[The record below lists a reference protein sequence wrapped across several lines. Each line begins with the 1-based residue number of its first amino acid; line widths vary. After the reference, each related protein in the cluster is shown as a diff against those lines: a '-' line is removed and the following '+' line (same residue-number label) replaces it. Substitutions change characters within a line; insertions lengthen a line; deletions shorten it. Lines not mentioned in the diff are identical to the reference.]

1 MGADNRRGR
10 LRIVDFRS
18 LLPLQACDARLAQ
31 LAHRKAQLPERPL
44 ADTAAT
50 ALASAR
56 SEVTKTEKRLSA
68 IAGEVERLEKQ
79 GKELDAKKAKY
90 EAQLKS
96 VIAMREVE
104 ALQHEISGVNA
115 QHSLLDDAELVLLEE
130 TETLERSLAA
140 LRDGVPTL
148 ETAAAEAAVAL
159 SQAVAAVDGD
169 IAAMNDERARVV
181 AGIDPASLA
190 LYDQIR
196 PRMSG
201 PAVAELMKGSCGGC
215 HTAIS
220 PKEQAELK
228 KVADTADAR
237 CPYCGCLLVV

>member
-1 MGADNRRGR
+1 
-10 LRIVDFRS
+10 VDIRS
-18 LLPLQACDARLAQ
+18 LLPLQSCDARLAQ

-44 ADTAAT
+44 TDAAAT
-50 ALASAR
+50 ALSSAGG
-56 SEVTKTEKRLSA
+56 EVTRTEKRLAA

-79 GKELDAKKAKY
+79 GKELDAKKSKY

-130 TETLERSLAA
+130 SETLGRSLAE
-140 LRDGVPTL
+140 LRSRMPSL
-148 ETAAAEAAVAL
+148 EAAASAAAGALASAVAL
-159 SQAVAAVDGD
+159 VDGD

-181 AGIDPASLA
+181 AGIDPTSLA
-190 LYDQIR
+190 LYEQIR
-196 PRMSG
+196 ARMSG
-201 PAVAELMKGSCGGC
+201 AAVAEIMKGSCGGC

-220 PKEQAELK
+220 PKEQAELRN
-228 KVADTADAR
+228 VADTPDAR
-237 CPYCGCLLVV
+237 CPYCGCLLAV

>member
-1 MGADNRRGR
+1 M
-10 LRIVDFRS
+10 DFRS
-18 LLPLQACDARLAQ
+18 LLPLQSCDARLAQ

-44 ADTAAT
+44 AEAAAT
-50 ALASAR
+50 ALSATR
-56 SEVTKTEKRLSA
+56 GEVTRLEKRLAA
-68 IAGEVERLEKQ
+68 ITGEVERLEKQ
-79 GKELDAKKAKY
+79 GKELDAKKSKY

-130 TETLERSLAA
+130 SETLGRTVTD
-140 LRDGVPTL
+140 LRAGVPALESAASSTADTL
-148 ETAAAEAAVAL
+148 ASAVA
-159 SQAVAAVDGD
+159 SVDGD

-190 LYDQIR
+190 LYEQIR
-196 PRMSG
+196 VRMSG
-201 PAVAELMKGSCGGC
+201 AAVAEIMKGSCGGC

-220 PKEQAELK
+220 PKEQAELRN
-228 KVADTADAR
+228 VADTPDAR